1 MKRQTSNVKKIQFT
15 VHRFAHEQRSACGAC
30 HVESAAPTD
39 SPFTFHLSRLFPS
52 SIVAFAAIPLLI
64 CLILCARSADAGRFA
79 GKNLRVDTHIGNV
92 LSPINDGQTTLPT
105 LLSGET
111 FQIEL
116 FLEDA
121 RSLRVR
127 GFTLAFDNSDNR
139 FGEHFRIV
147 KIEGILPQ
155 EGLPGPTSI
164 SAGNNLPATISP
176 SDYLATITFSARRDL
191 PSGLQLRFD
200 PVRTRIL
207 DDVTGDADTLRTASA
222 VVTFGQPPYSLFLDL
237 DTSPGN
243 QRLTQSF
250 GNRAG
255 QPVALQVFGEAVKF
269 TTGFILRFEFDS
281 TQLAFTAFAPGD
293 LLPGVQTL
301 APILTQLDSP
311 NVAVEVTAASFAGAA
326 AADNGL
332 LGTLTFL
339 SSSEFSGTAIRL
351 TAAEIRR
358 GGAFLPFTTPLSV
371 ELLGL
376 NADFNND
383 GAIDFRDFLLF
394 AERFG
399 ARRSDPHFNA
409 RFDLFPDGVIN
420 FADFVLFVE
429 SLTTFRVIVLD

>member
-1 MKRQTSNVKKIQFT
+1 MRIGTT
-15 VHRFAHEQRSACGAC
+15 VFSIIHRPSA
-30 HVESAAPTD
+30 
-39 SPFTFHLSRLFPS
+39 
-52 SIVAFAAIPLLI
+52 IVASAAIPLLI
-64 CLILCARSADAGRFA
+64 ALILCAQPAQAGRFA
-79 GKNLRVDTHIGNV
+79 GKTLRVDTRVGDV
-92 LSPINDGQTTLPT
+92 LSPVNDGQTTLPT

-116 FLEDA
+116 FLEGA
-121 RSLRVR
+121 RSLRTR
-127 GFTLAFDNSDNR
+127 GFTIAFDNADNR
-139 FGEHFRIV
+139 FGDHFRIV
-147 KIEGILPQ
+147 KIEGILPP
-155 EGLPGPTSI
+155 EGLPGPTTV
-164 SAGNNLPATISP
+164 SAGNHMPAAISTN
-176 SDYLATITFSARRDL
+176 DYLATITLAARRNL

-207 DDVTGDADTLRTASA
+207 DDASGDADTLRVSGA

-255 QPVALQVFGEAVKF
+255 QPIALQIFGEAVQF

-281 TQLAFTAFAPGD
+281 ARLAFDAFAPGD

-301 APILTQLDSP
+301 DPIITRLDSP
-311 NVAVEVTAASFAGAA
+311 RVALEVTAASFSGTAVAE
-326 AADNGL
+326 NGL
-332 LGTLTFL
+332 LGTLTF
-339 SSSEFSGTAIRL
+339 SPQNGFPGATIRL

-399 ARRSDPHFNA
+399 ARRGDPHFSI
-409 RFDLFPDGVIN
+409 RFDLFPDGMIN

-429 SLTTFRVIVLD
+429 SLTTFRVTVLD